1 MSMTSRERVLAAV
14 GHQVP
19 DRVPFSMGFGP
30 TPEARVQLDEYL
42 APRGVTFAQLQR
54 RVEDIRTV
62 GPRYT
67 GPPRREGTDIWGVR
81 RKAVSYGQGS
91 YDEIVE
97 SPLAR
102 LTDPA
107 QLDDYPW
114 PDPDMWDDGGL
125 ADRIREVDPDG
136 HYAIRLG
143 GGNPFETFTWMT
155 GLEESMMRLATSP
168 QFVQRAL
175 EHITGFFV
183 ARVERALSAAPGMVD
198 LVFTADDLGSQS
210 GPLIGPAM
218 YRDLIMPFHRR
229 LHDCI
234 HAHGARVLYHS
245 DGSVVALL
253 DDLVEAGVDILEAV
267 QVDAAGMDPEV
278 LKQRAG
284 DRLAFHGGVS
294 VQQLLP
300 NATPQ
305 EVRQETARL
314 VEVFGRGGGY
324 ICAPTH
330 AVQVGTP
337 CDNVVAMIET
347 ATGRTVD
354 EMLGD

>member
-1 MSMTSRERVLAAV
+1 MSMTPRERVLAAASH
-14 GHQVP
+14 HQP

-30 TPEARVQLDEYL
+30 TPEARVQLDAHL
-42 APRGVTFAQLQR
+42 APHGITFRELQR

-62 GPRYT
+62 GARYT
-67 GPPRREGTDIWGVR
+67 GPPRPEGVDIWGVR
-81 RKAVSYGQGS
+81 REAVSYGGGS
-91 YDEIVE
+91 YDEIVD

-102 LTDPA
+102 LSEPD

-114 PDPDMWDDGGL
+114 PDPDAWDDAGL
-125 ADRIREVDPDG
+125 ADRIRQVDPDG
-136 HYAIRLG
+136 RYAIRMG

-168 QFVQRAL
+168 QFVRRAL

-183 ARVERALSAAPGMVD
+183 ARLERALSAVPGKVD

-229 LHDCI
+229 LHECI

-245 DGSVVALL
+245 DGSVVDLL

-267 QVDAAGMDPEV
+267 QVDAAGMDPEA
-278 LKQRAG
+278 LKQRG
-284 DRLAFHGGVS
+284 GQRLAFHGGVS

-300 NATPQ
+300 NATPP
-305 EVRQETARL
+305 EVRRETSRL
-314 VEVFGRGGGY
+314 IEVFGRGGGY

-337 CDNVVAMIET
+337 CENVLSMIET
-347 ATGRTVD
+347 ATGRTLEEILSD
-354 EMLGD
+354 